1 MNFQVESDNLRS
13 QAGIWARSRDHVTQ
27 VTQDLADTIGQG
39 SAFGRMAG
47 SAGVS
52 AMYDAWT
59 RDIDKC
65 LADAAY
71 SFAYLDVALRSTADG
86 YDDSDA
92 TSALGMAELDRRLD
106 ERKYTHG

>member
-13 QAGIWARSRDHVTQ
+13 QAKVWDRSRDHVTRVKQ
-27 VTQDLADTIGQG
+27 NLSETIGRG
-39 SAFGRMAG
+39 SAFGTMAG

-59 RDIDKC
+59 RDIDNC

-71 SFAYLDVALRSTADG
+71 SFGYLDVALRSTADG

-92 TSALGMAELDRRLD
+92 TSALSMAELDRRLN
-106 ERKYTHG
+106 ERNYSHD

>member
-13 QAGIWARSRDHVTQ
+13 QARTWDRSRDHVAKVRQ
-27 VTQDLADTIGQG
+27 NLADTIGQG
-39 SAFGRMAG
+39 SAFGKMAG

-52 AMYDAWT
+52 GMYDAWT

-86 YDDSDA
+86 YDASDA
-92 TSALGMAELDRRLD
+92 TSALRMAELDKRLN
-106 ERKYTHG
+106 ERNYTHD